1 MFIGGDTIDEPN
13 DEEKIGDGINGG
25 KPEPEV
31 NGKGE
36 VIGTVVGDTLGE
48 AAKMEATLCSRIFQK
63 VKIRENKGQKLIFE
77 FDHSDCLAF

>member
-48 AAKMEATLCSRIFQK
+48 AAKME
-63 VKIRENKGQKLIFE
+63 VGY
-77 FDHSDCLAF
+77 

>member
-1 MFIGGDTIDEPN
+1 MEDPN
-13 DEEKIGDGINGG
+13 DDEKIGDGMNGG

-48 AAKMEATLCSRIFQK
+48 AVKMEA
-63 VKIRENKGQKLIFE
+63 G
-77 FDHSDCLAF
+77 H

>member
-1 MFIGGDTIDEPN
+1 MVSKVFEISYLEPFEKFNGPMFIGGDTIDEPN

-48 AAKMEATLCSRIFQK
+48 AAKKEIGC
-63 VKIRENKGQKLIFE
+63 
-77 FDHSDCLAF
+77 